1 MSNEHSAKII
11 QDALIHFGI
20 KCQCET
26 CTKEISDYVA
36 SLSTTTNEHSAGKV
50 HELKTWPEYFEM
62 IFTGKKTF
70 EVRKNDR
77 GFQVG
82 DILHLRE
89 YSMKT
94 LSYTGRECKREIT
107 YILYGGEWGISENT
121 VILALQQLSQEP
133 QQTGWVSVE
142 ERLPEISEVVLVETH
157 HFDNSNGNR
166 VLIIETFVGYMDEYG
181 DLYSK
186 PTDDNYGW
194 QFNDVVKRWQPL
206 PAPPQQTIHSP
217 ENKEK

>member
-1 MSNEHSAKII
+1 MSNEHSAGKEANLVK
-11 QDALIHFGI
+11 ALEYLRANKHWLKSDLERTIALNVCMGI
-20 KCQCET
+20 LE
-26 CTKEISDYVA
+26 
-36 SLSTTTNEHSAGKV
+36 
-50 HELKTWPEYFEM
+50 
-62 IFTGKKTF
+62 
-70 EVRKNDR
+70 
-77 GFQVG
+77 
-82 DILHLRE
+82 
-89 YSMKT
+89 
-94 LSYTGRECKREIT
+94 
-107 YILYGGEWGISENT
+107 
-121 VILALQQLSQEP
+121 QQLSKEP